1 MIHHYHF
8 KEISSTNDTIKE
20 LLEEHDKVIV
30 TADVQVSGRGR
41 NNRNWLGNVG
51 DNVYLSYGT
60 RQCSTMNSTEL
71 SLNQAV
77 GCISAYEALVKVC
90 GVDIFKLKYPNDIM
104 VNTEDGYRKI
114 CGVLVENSFS
124 GSTCQSSV
132 IGIGINVNQLTFPAE
147 IENKATSLKMLGFD
161 VATKDLIK
169 ALQESIQIWIYKRSE
184 EVFFE
189 WYRRLN
195 IIGRDINI
203 AGRNG
208 LWEAIFLMED
218 GRLKVRSRSDNE
230 TMIIS
235 DLDSITYQYD

>member
-30 TADVQVSGRGR
+30 TADVQNSGRGR
-41 NNRNWLGNVG
+41 NSRSWLGNTG
-51 DNVYLSYGT
+51 DNVYFSYGT

-77 GCISAYEALVKVC
+77 GCIAAREALVKVC
-90 GVDIFKLKYPNDIM
+90 GADIFTLKYPNDIM
-104 VNTEDGYRKI
+104 IKTEDGFRKI

-124 GSTCQSSV
+124 GSVCQTSV
-132 IGIGINVNQLTFPAE
+132 IGIGINVNQTGFPSE
-147 IENKATSLKMLGFD
+147 IENKAISLKMLGYNIT
-161 VATKDLIK
+161 TKDIIK
-169 ALQESIQIWIYKRSE
+169 ALQETIQVWIYKRTE

-189 WYRRLN
+189 WYRLLK
-195 IIGRDINI
+195 IVGKDINI
-203 AGRNG
+203 VGKPG
-208 LWEAIFLMED
+208 LWEAIFLLED
-218 GRLKVRSRSDNE
+218 GRLKVRSRQDGE
-230 TMIIS
+230 TLIIG